1 MNNLLL
7 TLALSDC
14 GWLIILATCVHSTL
28 VCLCFI
34 PALVILVACSIP
46 RMSVQSFLI
55 AYFGRCVQ
63 CTGIS
68 VKLIDLLVKMGFI
81 NLPGQNVVV
90 SVGKQLFPVCTYR
103 KNLAVTLINSAP
115 LRL

>member
-1 MNNLLL
+1 
-7 TLALSDC
+7 
-14 GWLIILATCVHSTL
+14 
-28 VCLCFI
+28 
-34 PALVILVACSIP
+34 
-46 RMSVQSFLI
+46 MSVQSFLI

-68 VKLIDLLVKMGFI
+68 VKLIDLLVKMGFV

-115 LRL
+115 MRL